1 MYVHTY
7 RRPQNHSD
15 RRAARM
21 LTRTRTRRQSRA
33 VRSEA
38 RTYAGEGPGAGMFMI
53 RRSPCT
59 IRRSRSAARGVVPR
73 GRRLVAGAPGFQDL
87 DCRRCAP
94 GSSRSS
100 VICRP
105 GSNPAVA
112 RRPRARESPSYAQVP
127 GARVRVR
134 VRVCECKDVPMT
146 IGCGIAA
153 SDAGTS
159 ASVPAARAP
168 SRRWCCKW
176 ATSSSVPRPAARG
189 CRVQTLT
196 MIRDG
201 ASGPETRGQRPHPRP
216 RGRAEAPSRPRG
228 TPRLGS
234 TELSCRVSA
243 FNSQEFELQT
253 RTGGASLLR
262 VVRGEWIV
270 DAGRWPWML

>member
-1 MYVHTY
+1 MLSAG
-7 RRPQNHSD
+7 RCPILLSP
-15 RRAARM
+15 AARA
-21 LTRTRTRRQSRA
+21 LGRARR
-33 VRSEA
+33 
-38 RTYAGEGPGAGMFMI
+38 M
-53 RRSPCT
+53 
-59 IRRSRSAARGVVPR
+59 
-73 GRRLVAGAPGFQDL
+73 
-87 DCRRCAP
+87 RRC
-94 GSSRSS
+94 
-100 VICRP
+100 
-105 GSNPAVA
+105 
-112 RRPRARESPSYAQVP
+112 QVP
-127 GARVRVR
+127 GSRCQ
-134 VRVCECKDVPMT
+134 VCECKDVPMT

-228 TPRLGS
+228 TSTVSPRLGS

-243 FNSQEFELQT
+243 FDSQSSNFRRALGELL
-253 RTGGASLLR
+253 GFGLLAWS
-262 VVRGEWIV
+262 VESESWIV
-270 DAGRWPWML
+270 AAGRWPWML